1 MNTFTIRL
9 PDKMRKELEII
20 SKEENIPAG
29 QIARES
35 INRYITVNKF
45 RKLRQKAIP
54 YAEKQGIF
62 TDEDVFRMMK
72 K

>member
-1 MNTFTIRL
+1 MTTFTIRL
-9 PDKMRKELEII
+9 PEKMRKELEII
-20 SKEENIPAG
+20 SKEEKIPAG

-35 INRYITVNKF
+35 IDRYIAIKKF
-45 RKLRQKAIP
+45 RKLRQRAIP